1 MRGSRAGTGTP
12 PPVSSVICPRR
23 DWPSGSR
30 RRTTASG
37 TPWRS
42 PFRTSRSRSRSPGAI
57 ASSCA
62 KTVFA
67 ATKPSSTPSTR
78 ALARSRTS
86 WTACTVTRARATARA
101 DERGSGRGTM
111 MRWRLVVAGFVGVA
125 GVTVLL
131 VALLT
136 NIFERKQE
144 ARQPFV
150 RLVEVT
156 EETADPKVWGQNWP
170 LEYDS
175 YLKTSLP
182 TATKYGGRGL
192 GASDGGPAEQ
202 KLDKEPW
209 LRRIFAG
216 YAFALDYRDRRGHF
230 YGLFDQEQTRRVT
243 EKQQPGACLQCHAA
257 NLALYRFVGKGDVQK
272 GFEQVSGMPYAEA
285 RNLKDDKGQ
294 PLIQHSLSCVD
305 CHDPKTMAVRV
316 TRPGFI
322 AGIKA
327 LKAKQGIPDYDPNR
341 DATRQEMRS
350 FVCGQCHVE
359 YYFKGPGKVVTYPWA
374 NGLKVEE
381 IEAYYDKEGF
391 TDWVHAETGTKV
403 LKAQHPEFE
412 VWSQGIHAR
421 AGVAC
426 ADCHMPYERVG
437 ALKVSDHWVRSP
449 LLNINRACQPC
460 HVVAEKELE
469 ARVLNI
475 QDRHHELLERAARAT
490 TDMLDAI
497 VAAKTAGALE
507 GDLQPAHA
515 LHRKAQW
522 RLDFVAAENSM
533 GFHAPQELARVLGEA
548 IDYARQGQREAE
560 RVTRK
565 K

>member
-1 MRGSRAGTGTP
+1 MADIGGGGRGRRAWLLP
-12 PPVSSVICPRR
+12 
-23 DWPSGSR
+23 
-30 RRTTASG
+30 
-37 TPWRS
+37 
-42 PFRTSRSRSRSPGAI
+42 
-57 ASSCA
+57 
-62 KTVFA
+62 
-67 ATKPSSTPSTR
+67 
-78 ALARSRTS
+78 ALAL
-86 WTACTVTRARATARA
+86 A
-101 DERGSGRGTM
+101 
-111 MRWRLVVAGFVGVA
+111 GVA
-125 GVTVLL
+125 GLTVLL
-131 VALLT
+131 LALLT

-144 ARQPFV
+144 ARQAYV

-156 EETADPKVWGQNWP
+156 EDTDDPRVWAQNWP
-170 LEYDS
+170 MQYDS

-202 KLDKEPW
+202 KLDRDPW

-230 YGLFDQEQTRRVT
+230 YGLFDQEATRRVS
-243 EKQQPGACLQCHAA
+243 ERQQPGACLQCHAS
-257 NLALYRFVGKGDVQK
+257 NLRLYRFAGKGDVQK
-272 GFEQVSGMPYAEA
+272 GFELVSGMPYREA
-285 RNLKDDKGQ
+285 REMKDDKGQ
-294 PLIQHSLSCVD
+294 PLVQHSVACVD
-305 CHDPKTMAVRV
+305 CHDPRTMAVRV
-316 TRPGFI
+316 TRPAFI

-327 LKAKQGIPDYDPNR
+327 LKARQGVADYDPNR

-381 IEAYYDKEGF
+381 IETYYEREGF
-391 TDWVHAETGTKV
+391 TDWAHAETGNKV

-412 VWSQGIHAR
+412 VWSQGVHAR

-449 LLNINRACQPC
+449 LLNLNRACQPC
-460 HVVAEKELE
+460 HAVPEKELE
-469 ARVLNI
+469 SRVLTI
-475 QDRHHELLERAARAT
+475 QDRHHALLQRAARAT

-497 VAAKTAGALE
+497 GAARKAGA
-507 GDLQPAHA
+507 GDRELQAA
-515 LHRKAQW
+515 ADQHRKAQW

-533 GFHAPQELARVLGEA
+533 GFHAPQELARILGEV
-548 IDYARQGQREAE
+548 IDHARQGQLEAE
-560 RVTRK
+560 RTRRAR
-565 K
+565 